1 MTLRGGDGGG
11 LIRRRGLET
20 SSTCLGASR
29 QTRGS
34 CLSTGELPEG
44 ARGVGSPIKMFWL
57 YKVFVGIKGTKK
69 LQVMF
74 KPIPFAVL

>member
-1 MTLRGGDGGG
+1 MGTGGGGG

-34 CLSTGELPEG
+34 CLSAGELPEG
-44 ARGVGSPIKMFWL
+44 ARGVWESYQNVL
-57 YKVFVGIKGTKK
+57 A
-69 LQVMF
+69 LQGF
-74 KPIPFAVL
+74 CGD